1 MELEGWI
8 PIAAIAGGTVLFFML
23 VGFALARFY
32 QRASADEAIIRTGA
46 RGEHVSIGGG
56 MLVLPILH
64 QVMRVSLRTVTLTV
78 ERSGSNALVTK
89 DKIKACCTM
98 ELYIK
103 VDPTKEAI
111 TAAARSF
118 GTKNVDATALSDI
131 VEGKLTDA
139 LRGVA
144 ANQNF
149 AELHANR
156 DQFAEKVKEA
166 LVNELKKNGLK
177 LESTSLTQ
185 LSQLPTSE
193 MDPNDVF
200 DAEGLRNIART
211 VSKAQEEANQIER
224 TKEVTIQK
232 QNVEARD
239 IALQLEQKRKF
250 LEADQSRK
258 VAEYQATQA
267 AEEKMAILA
276 QEQAAKEAEQEQKRV
291 VDSAIIAQEEAISTR
306 DLERQRVVAE
316 ADAAKQEAEK
326 TAMIRAQKAVEEA
339 TIERQKTIEAATI
352 EKQRVIETANIEKQ
366 VAIARADT
374 EKARA
379 EAEKALAEAE
389 EAAAREKIAT
399 AEETVRA
406 ERIKAIA
413 VIKAREEAEE
423 SKINDDRQAYTA
435 KIRAEADL
443 VVKQNA
449 AQAEKET
456 ALGLANA
463 VRERA
468 EAEADKRRVE
478 AQAIK
483 DAADLEA
490 EANAVKIRVSATARA
505 EAATLDAQAKIE
517 LAEALLKEGDA
528 QAEARRKMVEA
539 ENYVDSRLLILEA
552 TKKAIDV
559 SPDVVREFVKSAEA
573 FSDFKVVQI
582 SGLGGSG
589 ENGDAGALSEFTKT
603 PFGLGLT
610 TLAQGTAL
618 LPLIKALME
627 VGGVNTEELKNR
639 AVDTVKTLTRELTA
653 RNKGGIPAETLSSRG
668 PVNDD

>member
-1 MELEGWI
+1 MQLEGWML
-8 PIAAIAGGTVLFFML
+8 IAASAGGIVLFFML
-23 VGFALARFY
+23 VGVALARFY
-32 QRASADEAIIRTGA
+32 QRASADEALIRTGA

-56 MLVLPILH
+56 IMVLPILH
-64 QVMRVSLRTVTLTV
+64 QVMRVSLRTVTLQV
-78 ERSGSNALVTK
+78 ERSGTNALVTK

-103 VDPTKEAI
+103 VDPSKEAI
-111 TAAARSF
+111 IAAARSF
-118 GTKNVDATALSDI
+118 GTKNVDAQVLGDI

-144 ANQNF
+144 ANQDF
-149 AELHANR
+149 ADLHANR
-156 DQFAEKVKEA
+156 EAFAEAVKNA
-166 LVNELKKNGLK
+166 LVEELKKNGLK

-185 LSQLPTSE
+185 LSQLPTSQ

-211 VSKAQEEANQIER
+211 VAVAQEEANQIER
-224 TKEVTIQK
+224 KKEVTIQK

-239 IALQLEQKRKF
+239 TALQLDQKQKF
-250 LEADQSRK
+250 LEADQSRM

-267 AEEKMAILA
+267 AEERMAILS
-276 QEQAAKEAEQEQKRV
+276 QEQAAKEAEQAQKQA
-291 VDSAIIAQEEAISTR
+291 VDNSIIAQEEAVATR
-306 DLERQRVVAE
+306 DLGRQRQIAE

-326 TAMIRAQKAVEEA
+326 TAQIKAQRAVEVA

-352 EKQRVIETANIEKQ
+352 EKQKVIETATIEKQ
-366 VAIARADT
+366 VAIALADT
-374 EKARA
+374 EKAKA

-413 VIKAREEAEE
+413 VIKAKEEAEQ

-435 KIRAEADL
+435 KVRAEADL

-463 VRERA
+463 VREKA
-468 EAEADKRRVE
+468 QAEADKRRVE

-490 EANAVKIRVSATARA
+490 EAGAVKIRVSAQARA
-505 EAATLDAQAKIE
+505 EAATLDAKAKIE
-517 LAEALLKEGDA
+517 LAEAILKEGDA

-539 ENYVDSRLLILEA
+539 ENFVDSRLLILEA
-552 TKKAIDV
+552 TKKALEI

-573 FSDFKVVQI
+573 FGDFKVVQI
-582 SGLGGSG
+582 NGLSGNG
-589 ENGDAGALSEFTKT
+589 ENGGALSEFTKT

-627 VGGVNTEELKNR
+627 TGGVNTEDLKNR
-639 AVDTVKTLTRELTA
+639 ATETVKTLTRELT
-653 RNKGGIPAETLSSRG
+653 RKGASLPEALSSRG
-668 PVNDD
+668 PTNDS